1 MKIQIVL
8 SGIGGQGLISTGEI
22 MGQAASI
29 FEENMYATM
38 TASYGS
44 ETRGLLPRPMS
55 SSATSRSATPMWMC
69 PMSFCA
75 WRR

>member
-1 MKIQIVL
+1 MKNQIVL

-38 TASYGS
+38 TAS
-44 ETRGLLPRPMS
+44 
-55 SSATSRSATPMWMC
+55 
-69 PMSFCA
+69 
-75 WRR
+75 